1 MLDIGWS
8 EMLLIIVVMIIVIG
22 PKDLPRA
29 LHTLGQW
36 VGQVRRVARQFQDSI
51 EQMAQ
56 ESGVDDLRKEI
67 EDVSNIDVERE
78 MGKAVDPK
86 GELDEA
92 FKIEPP
98 DAKPPA
104 DEGSRAA
111 PAPADTKDKKDAKA
125 KDAADTDAGKGKRA

>member
-51 EQMAQ
+51 EQMAR
-56 ESGVDDLRKEI
+56 ESGVDDVRKEI
-67 EDVSNIDVERE
+67 EDVSNFDVEHE
-78 MGKAVDPK
+78 MEKAVDPK
-86 GELDEA
+86 GELGEA

-98 DAKPPA
+98 DFTERKDEKPQV
-104 DEGSRAA
+104 AA
-111 PAPADTKDKKDAKA
+111 PDTKDAKA
-125 KDAADTDAGKGKRA
+125 TPGADVPDDKGNKS

>member
-56 ESGVDDLRKEI
+56 ESGIDDVRKEI
-67 EDVSNIDVERE
+67 EDVSNIDIERE
-78 MGKAVDPK
+78 MEKAVDPQ
-86 GELDEA
+86 GELGEA

-98 DAKPPA
+98 DFTERREEKKPQA
-104 DEGSRAA
+104 AA
-111 PAPADTKDKKDAKA
+111 PDTTDAKA
-125 KDAADTDAGKGKRA
+125 VPAADAAADDKGKKP

>member
-56 ESGVDDLRKEI
+56 DSGIDDVRKEI
-67 EDVSNIDVERE
+67 EDVSNFDVERE
-78 MGKAVDPK
+78 MEKAVDPK
-86 GELDEA
+86 GELGEA
-92 FKIEPP
+92 FRIEPP
-98 DAKPPA
+98 DFTDRKDGENARAAAKAEKDPKAVPPA
-104 DEGSRAA
+104 D
-111 PAPADTKDKKDAKA
+111 
-125 KDAADTDAGKGKRA
+125 AADDKGKKP

>member
-29 LHTLGQW
+29 LYTLGQW
-36 VGQVRRVARQFQDSI
+36 VGQVRLVARQFQDSI
-51 EQMAQ
+51 EQMAH
-56 ESGVDDLRKEI
+56 ESGIDDVRKEI

-78 MGKAVDPK
+78 MEKAVDPK
-86 GELDEA
+86 GELGEA

-98 DAKPPA
+98 DFTERKDEKKP
-104 DEGSRAA
+104 RVAA
-111 PAPADTKDKKDAKA
+111 PDGQEAKA
-125 KDAADTDAGKGKRA
+125 NPDADAPDDKGKKP